1 MFVSSLIIAAALLFF
16 LVVFYQYAN
25 LKPSQFNQK

>member
-25 LKPSQFNQK
+25 LKPSQLNQK